1 MSTTTLDLP
10 PLSAPNVSPTGTI
23 LDPGNNGVK
32 GLFHGGLHVVY
43 GPQGCG
49 KTTLLE
55 TITDSMGITGFA
67 ADPYSSVNLK
77 AWKREPH
84 LPNVLHDESKVLV
97 VDDLDQFT
105 SPGTLAVF
113 ALVAF
118 VKTARRLERT
128 LVVSM
133 RRLPSQDFLRLADWV
148 IELENTG
155 SRDDGSFRL
164 NATVIKHRTMAEGHR
179 MPPMIG
185 GRSPDKRPYLKW
197 S

>member
-1 MSTTTLDLP
+1 MSTKTQDPSPL
-10 PLSAPNVSPTGTI
+10 PLSVTSSTGTI
-23 LDPGNNGVK
+23 LDHADNGL
-32 GLFHGGLHVVY
+32 GGIFRPGLHIVC

-55 TITDSMGITGFA
+55 AITDSMGITGFA
-67 ADPYSSVNLK
+67 ADLYSSINQE
-77 AWKREPH
+77 AWRREPH

-97 VDDLDQFT
+97 VDDLDRFT
-105 SPGTLAVF
+105 SPGMLAVF

-133 RRLPSQDFLRLADWV
+133 RRLPSQDFLRLADWA

-155 SRDDGSFRL
+155 SAADGSFGL
-164 NATVIKHRTMAEGHR
+164 SATVVKHRTMAEGHR
-179 MPPMIG
+179 IPPMVG
-185 GRSPDKRPYLKW
+185 GRTLDKRPYLKW